1 MENWK
6 RFINESEEKNYKG
19 PPLNYSSVVLNKPQ
33 VLIDKVMELKQK
45 KEWTVPD
52 DFKENLPRYPHHM
65 TISMGGLFGEW
76 VDGDDFTLTID
87 AWGFVNKGDVQ
98 AMAFRV
104 DLPDGKSTK
113 NNVPHITTLVGPS
126 GKPVNSNEI
135 DTWNEITPPFKVKG
149 VVVAKQQAKK
159 KPKPPKPPRNQQK
172 GQTPV
177 EFAKGLSSR
186 RLPVDKIKD
195 IIMKKFKKPE
205 QDALDIMKDAGI
217 S

>member
-1 MENWK
+1 MKLIMENWK
-6 RFINESEEKNYKG
+6 RFINEIKEEDRPG
-19 PPLNYSSVVLNKPQ
+19 YSSVILNNPK
-33 VLIDKVMELKQK
+33 VLIDKVVELKQK
-45 KEWTVPD
+45 KEWTVPNN
-52 DFKENLPRYPHHM
+52 FKENLPRYPHHM
-65 TISMGGLFGEW
+65 TISMEDLFGGW

-113 NNVPHITTLVGPS
+113 NNVPHITTLVGPN

-135 DTWNEITPPFKVKG
+135 DTWNEITPFNVKG
-149 VVVAKQQAKK
+149 KVVNRRQKKK